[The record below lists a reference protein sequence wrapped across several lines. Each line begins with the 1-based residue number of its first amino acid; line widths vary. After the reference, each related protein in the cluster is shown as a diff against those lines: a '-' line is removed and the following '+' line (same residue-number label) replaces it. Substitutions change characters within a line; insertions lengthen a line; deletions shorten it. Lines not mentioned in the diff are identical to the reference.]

1 MLRKGKAKRKKKD
14 LQTHCIAAMLLS
26 WSISALVGTFSR
38 LPLPLTGLLSL
49 GGILCFGQLMT
60 VTCKWQENVH
70 DNFFFWY
77 TILEPY
83 PNTNPSFGFHVF

>member
-1 MLRKGKAKRKKKD
+1 MLRKGKASSKKKD

-60 VTCKWQENVH
+60 VTCKWQEMFNGQKRG
-70 DNFFFWY
+70 
-77 TILEPY
+77 ILY
-83 PNTNPSFGFHVF
+83 GGKKRA